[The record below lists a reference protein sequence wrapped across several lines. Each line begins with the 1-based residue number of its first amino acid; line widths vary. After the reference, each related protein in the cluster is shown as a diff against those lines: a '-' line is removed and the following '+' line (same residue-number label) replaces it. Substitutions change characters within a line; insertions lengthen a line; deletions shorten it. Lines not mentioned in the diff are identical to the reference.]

1 MTSEVISQL
10 TAAGLGQS
18 ETIGIVGYPVH
29 GMSFVD
35 CLKLF
40 FADPHTEVVVLIG
53 EIGGTEEQQAAD
65 YIRGADAKKPVVALV
80 VGKHAP
86 PRRRMG
92 HAGALVQD
100 APADAA
106 SKIAALRDAGAV
118 IAPSPHLVGVTT
130 RDLVARRAA

>member
-1 MTSEVISQL
+1 
-10 TAAGLGQS
+10 
-18 ETIGIVGYPVH
+18 
-29 GMSFVD
+29 
-35 CLKLF
+35 
-40 FADPHTEVVVLIG
+40 LIG

-65 YIRGADAKKPVVALV
+65 YIRVAGAKKPVVALV

-86 PRRRMG
+86 ARRRMG

-100 APADAA
+100 VPADAD
-106 SKIAALRDAGAV
+106 SKIAALRDAGAI